1 MTKKEKTKKSSVQKY
16 KAVLFITGGAGFI
29 GSNYLNKFVE
39 KYPEYLFVNID
50 CLTYAA
56 DIKNIYV
63 SKHANYQFHKVD
75 IRSLAKLEV
84 LFKKYSPT
92 GIINFSAES
101 HVDLSIKNPNIFIE
115 TNIGGTQNLLAL
127 SRKYGVKRFH
137 QISTD
142 EVYGALKDSKGTFTE
157 KTPLAPR
164 NPYSASKAGAELM
177 VMAYHETYGMDVVI
191 TRSSNNYGPHQDT
204 TKLIP
209 LFITNLLA
217 GKQVP
222 VYGKGANIRDWL
234 YVEDNVDAI
243 DRVFHKGKSGE
254 VYNIGGNCELT
265 NMTVTKKLIAIT
277 GRNANAI
284 RYVEDR
290 LGHDFRY
297 SLESKKIAKDLGW
310 KPKTKFDDGI
320 QKTFEYYRAKYS

>member
-1 MTKKEKTKKSSVQKY
+1 MATTKKTSTRKYTKTI
-16 KAVLFITGGAGFI
+16 FITGGAGFI
-29 GSNYLNKFVE
+29 GSNYLNKFVPHY
-39 KYPEYLFVNID
+39 KEYLFVNID

-56 DIKNIYV
+56 DIKNVHV
-63 SKHANYQFHKVD
+63 SSAPNYKFRKVD
-75 IRSLAKLEV
+75 IRNVAKLET
-84 LFKKYSPT
+84 LFKEFAPD
-92 GIINFSAES
+92 GVINFSAES

-115 TNIGGTQNLLAL
+115 TNIAGTQNLLAL
-127 SRKYGVKRFH
+127 SKKYGVKRFH

-142 EVYGALKDSKGTFTE
+142 EVYGALKDKHGVFTE
-157 KTPLAPR
+157 KTPMSPR

-177 VMAYHETYGMDVVI
+177 VMAYHETFGLDVII

-209 LFITNLLA
+209 LFITNLLK
-217 GKQVP
+217 GEKVP
-222 VYGKGANIRDWL
+222 LYGKGANIRDWL

-254 VYNIGGNCELT
+254 VYNIGGNCELA
-265 NMTVTKKLIAIT
+265 NIVVAKKLIALA
-277 GRNANAI
+277 GKNDSSI

-297 SLESKKIAKDLGW
+297 ALESKKIAKELGW
-310 KPKTKFDDGI
+310 KPKTKFDDGV
-320 QKTFEYYRAKYS
+320 QKTFEYYRNKKKQ